1 MPKNFR
7 NSSFGLITRC
17 QNCGKRYFL
26 PGRRGGSGLAT
37 CVGGVVVLG
46 VAVFCCGGLALI
58 GSRSHRDPAPDAH
71 KEPRTVA
78 RVQDRNANAEL
89 QPAVAGGEP
98 APEVGPAQPMS
109 ERLTILPRQL
119 PTPEEEA
126 DAADRFRLA
135 KAFYNG
141 KNYQTAKEVLTF
153 LVGEYTDTKA
163 ALEARQFLDRKE
175 LAVIDVAPYVRKP
188 RPEVAQGPPR
198 KSDSKPEPVY
208 DQPPPSEANGVVF
221 LPTRHDKGGTVNVR
235 GYTRK
240 DGTYVAPY
248 TRHAPR
254 R

>member
-26 PGRRGGSGLAT
+26 PGRRKTTGLVT
-37 CVGGVVVLG
+37 CVGGVAVLG
-46 VAVFCCGGLALI
+46 LGVLCCGGLGLI
-58 GSRSHRDPAPDAH
+58 GTRSQRDSAPNINKNRPA
-71 KEPRTVA
+71 VA
-78 RVQDRNANAEL
+78 RVQEPNAKA
-89 QPAVAGGEP
+89 EP
-98 APEVGPAQPMS
+98 APAEPEPPPEVGPARPVA

-119 PTPEEEA
+119 PTAEEEV

-153 LVGEYTDTKA
+153 LVGEYPDTKVA
-163 ALEARQFLDRKE
+163 PEVRQFLDRKE
-175 LAVIDVAPYVRKP
+175 LAGIDLPAYVRKS
-188 RPEVAQGPPR
+188 RPEVAEGPR
-198 KSDSKPEPVY
+198 KSEGKFEPVY
-208 DQPPPSEANGVVF
+208 EQPPASEAKGVVF